1 MKNGGFTL
9 IELIIA
15 VALVG
20 ILSSLVTP
28 KVRIQLAKGRD
39 TKAISYLGA
48 MRTAAELYY
57 IESGEAPTAV
67 VEPDEEEDKKA
78 IKNILPYLDPKAE
91 AVIKDGKIQI
101 GGSRK
106 DKDKNTKITFGGEMR
121 FTFKSPQHDE
131 MAKRGDGVYIW
142 FAPTEDQVYD
152 IQGNK
157 WIEY

>member
-57 IESGEAPTAV
+57 IEKGEAPAV
-67 VEPDEEEDKKA
+67 TGNISEDEDKKA

-106 DKDKNTKITFGGEMR
+106 ENDAKITFGGEMR

-131 MAKRGDGVYIW
+131 MVKRGDGVYIW

-152 IQGNK
+152 VQGNK

>member
-28 KVRIQLAKGRD
+28 KVRVQLAKGRD
-39 TKAISYLGA
+39 TKAVSYLGA

-57 IESGEAPTAV
+57 IEKGEAPTTVISPNEA
-67 VEPDEEEDKKA
+67 DDQKA
-78 IKNILPYLDPKAE
+78 IENILPYLDPKAE
-91 AVIKDGKIQI
+91 SVIKDGKIQI

-106 DKDKNTKITFGGEMR
+106 DENGKITFGGEMK

-131 MAKRGDGVYIW
+131 IAKRGDGIYIW
-142 FAPTEDQVYD
+142 FAPEESQVYD

>member
-57 IESGEAPTAV
+57 IEKGEAPTTVISPNEA
-67 VEPDEEEDKKA
+67 DDKKA
-78 IKNILPYLDPKAE
+78 ISLSVLYFVSCHPLS
-91 AVIKDGKIQI
+91 
-101 GGSRK
+101 GS
-106 DKDKNTKITFGGEMR
+106 TQHTVVGTALSHFSTLEMPAS
-121 FTFKSPQHDE
+121 SPVPQE
-131 MAKRGDGVYIW
+131 L
-142 FAPTEDQVYD
+142 FL
-152 IQGNK
+152 
-157 WIEY
+157 

>member
-57 IESGEAPTAV
+57 IEKGEAPTTVISPNEA
-67 VEPDEEEDKKA
+67 DDKKA
-78 IKNILPYLDPKAE
+78 IENILPYLDPKAE
-91 AVIKDGKIQI
+91 SVIKDGKIQI

-106 DKDKNTKITFGGEMR
+106 DENGKITFGGEMK

-131 MAKRGDGVYIW
+131 IAKRGDRIYIW
-142 FAPTEDQVYD
+142 FAPEGSQVYD

-157 WIEY
+157 WIES

>member
-39 TKAISYLGA
+39 TKAISYLGT

-57 IESGEAPTAV
+57 IEKGEAPTTVISPNEA
-67 VEPDEEEDKKA
+67 DDKKA
-78 IKNILPYLDPKAE
+78 IENILPYLDPKAE
-91 AVIKDGKIQI
+91 SVIKDGKIQI

-106 DKDKNTKITFGGEMR
+106 DENGKITFGGEMK

-131 MAKRGDGVYIW
+131 IAKRGDGIYIW
-142 FAPTEDQVYD
+142 FAPEESQVYD

-157 WIEY
+157 WLEY